1 MPTATSTVTITVP
14 KEPSTKTLRSL
25 YNRAAKAFLNRD
37 IGLTHSLLQS
47 AFDILNTE
55 SLRSGTDSLQ
65 TLRKWDILRITF
77 DTTVYSSSPGSD
89 FPEPLRQTSL
99 KSPHTLVKDMYN
111 RSLASFSNNIASTST
126 VLLPVQVVSALV
138 YSSLKV
144 DAPQVGRELIE
155 EWLARRGNRLGYHPP
170 STPNGDGYEKVLE
183 LYCLQVL
190 PKLEE
195 WDYATEF
202 LQYESELQPE
212 SRLALQTALR
222 EQHIQ
227 AVSSRLAPPI
237 SPQPSTP
244 SVTSRSQS
252 PTPSSSSSSSS
263 LSTTSTHTVT
273 PATLQ
278 HHSMTSF
285 PSSSS
290 SSASSEGTATPSS
303 NGHIPNGGP
312 AHPNGNGH
320 AHDPINDKGKGKARS
335 PTTRS
340 IASGSAGTLARR
352 ASPSSSPARATS
364 NHPLNPHAPNPLSLP
379 RSHLNH
385 AGGSRG
391 GPAGMTTY
399 ALIRAS
405 LEPYWLKLANMGGS
419 KISALVLMV
428 VLPVI
433 SIIVR
438 WRTRRRLAGGT
449 IGASGADVVR
459 RRLRTV
465 NAGDS
470 QTKALAMMLVRMWWA
485 FLRSVVDTVRMGPY
499 ICHKLSTQ
507 WQEALR
513 MKD

>member
-37 IGLTHSLLQS
+37 IRLTHSLLQS

-55 SLRSGTDSLQ
+55 PPCSSTDSLQ

-111 RSLASFSNNIASTST
+111 RSLASFSTDKTSTSI
-126 VLLPVQVVSALV
+126 VFLPVQVVSALV

-170 STPNGDGYEKVLE
+170 STPEEDGYEKVLE

-222 EQHIQ
+222 TQHIQ

-278 HHSMTSF
+278 HHSMTPF

-303 NGHIPNGGP
+303 NDQIPNGGP

-320 AHDPINDKGKGKARS
+320 AHHPINDKGKGKARS

-340 IASGSAGTLARR
+340 VASGSASTLARR
-352 ASPSSSPARATS
+352 ASPSSSSPARATS
-364 NHPLNPHAPNPLSLP
+364 SHPLNPHSPNPLSLP
-379 RSHLNH
+379 RSYLNH

-405 LEPYWLKLANMGGS
+405 LEPYWLKLANLGGS

-438 WRTRRRLAGGT
+438 WRTRRRLRARGT
-449 IGASGADVVR
+449 IGASGADAVR

-465 NAGDS
+465 NARDS

-485 FLRSVVDTVRMGPY
+485 FLRSVVDTVRMGVSG
-499 ICHKLSTQ
+499 LV
-507 WQEALR
+507 
-513 MKD
+513 